1 MLLLALCEQRRCLD
15 GPVTIACPKSNS
27 LWSHAGGRVGWPNMA
42 NVLYERVGAA
52 SLLTIDRPEHRNA
65 IDGQTAEELLA
76 GYRSFESDENA
87 RVLVVTGSGEKAFS
101 AGADLKALES
111 LGSRVDSVEGVL
123 GFTRLVSPKPTIAAI
138 SGWCVAAGLV
148 LALWCDLRI
157 ATEDARFG
165 FPDRKWGV
173 PILDG
178 GTKRLVATVGVSR
191 ALELVMTGREIDAP
205 EAHRL
210 GLANEVV
217 ANGRHVEHSLELAEL
232 LAGFPQE
239 TLRADRQAI
248 RESLDR
254 ALLDSFARDAEVDR
268 AAADV
273 ATQGA
278 SEFSSRGRSTSSS

>member
-1 MLLLALCEQRRCLD
+1 
-15 GPVTIACPKSNS
+15 
-27 LWSHAGGRVGWPNMA
+27 MA

-52 SLLTIDRPEHRNA
+52 SLLTIERPERRNA
-65 IDGQTAEELLA
+65 IDGKTAEELLA
-76 GYRSFESDENA
+76 GYRSFECDENA
-87 RVLVVTGSGEKAFS
+87 RVLVVTGSGNKAFS
-101 AGADLKALES
+101 AGADLKAIET
-111 LGSRVDSVEGVL
+111 LGPRVNSSEGVL
-123 GFTRLVSPKPTIAAI
+123 GFTRLVSLKPTIAAI

-178 GTKRLVATVGVSR
+178 GNQRLAATIGVSR

-210 GLANEVV
+210 GLVNEVV
-217 ANGRHVEHSLELAEL
+217 ANGRHVERSLELAEL

-254 ALLDSFARDAEVDR
+254 ALLESFAGDAEVLR
-268 AAADV
+268 ATANAAAR
-273 ATQGA
+273 GA
-278 SEFSSRGRSTSSS
+278 GEFSALGRSDSSS

>member
-1 MLLLALCEQRRCLD
+1 
-15 GPVTIACPKSNS
+15 
-27 LWSHAGGRVGWPNMA
+27 MA

-52 SLLTIDRPEHRNA
+52 SLLTIDRPERRNA

-87 RVLVVTGSGEKAFS
+87 HVLVVTGSGEKAFS
-101 AGADLKALES
+101 AGADLKAIETLAP
-111 LGSRVDSVEGVL
+111 RVNSVEGVL

-138 SGWCVAAGLV
+138 SGWCLAAGLV

-178 GTKRLVATVGVSR
+178 GTQRLAATIGVST
-191 ALELVMTGREIDAP
+191 ALELAMTGREIDAA

-210 GLANEVV
+210 GLVNEIV
-217 ANGRHVEHSLELAEL
+217 ANGRHVERSLELAEL
-232 LAGFPQE
+232 LASFPQE

-248 RESLDR
+248 RDSLDR
-254 ALLDSFARDAEVDR
+254 ALLDSFARDAEVAR
-268 AAADV
+268 ATADV
-273 ATQGA
+273 ATRGA
-278 SEFSSRGRSTSSS
+278 AEFNARGRSSS

>member
-1 MLLLALCEQRRCLD
+1 
-15 GPVTIACPKSNS
+15 
-27 LWSHAGGRVGWPNMA
+27 MA

-52 SLLTIDRPEHRNA
+52 SVLTIDRPERRNA

-87 RVLVVTGSGEKAFS
+87 YVLVVTGSGEKAFS
-101 AGADLKALES
+101 AGADLKAIETLAP
-111 LGSRVDSVEGVL
+111 RVNSIEGVL

-138 SGWCVAAGLV
+138 SGWCLAAGVV

-178 GTKRLVATVGVSR
+178 GTKRLAATIGVSK
-191 ALELVMTGREIDAP
+191 ALELAMTGREIDAP
-205 EAHRL
+205 EAHQL
-210 GLANEVV
+210 GLINEVV
-217 ANGRHVEHSLELAEL
+217 PNSRHVERSLELAEL

-248 RESLDR
+248 REPLDR
-254 ALLDSFARDAEVDR
+254 ALLDSFAEDTEVAR
-268 AAADV
+268 ATADV
-273 ATQGA
+273 ATRGA
-278 SEFSSRGRSTSSS
+278 AEFSTRGQNAR

>member
-1 MLLLALCEQRRCLD
+1 
-15 GPVTIACPKSNS
+15 
-27 LWSHAGGRVGWPNMA
+27 MA
-42 NVLYERVGAA
+42 NVSYERVGAA
-52 SLLTIDRPEHRNA
+52 SLLTIDRPERRNA

-76 GYRSFESDENA
+76 GYRSFESDEDA
-87 RVLVVTGSGEKAFS
+87 HVLVITGSGEKAFS
-101 AGADLKALES
+101 AGADLKASETLAP
-111 LGSRVDSVEGVL
+111 RVNSSEGVL
-123 GFTRLVSPKPTIAAI
+123 GFTRLISPKPTIAAI

-148 LALWCDLRI
+148 LALWSDLRI

-178 GTKRLVATVGVSR
+178 GTQRLAATVGVSR

-205 EAHRL
+205 EAHRV
-210 GLANEVV
+210 GLVNEVV
-217 ANGRHVEHSLELAEL
+217 ANGRHVERSLELAEL

-254 ALLDSFARDAEVDR
+254 ALLDSFARDAGVVH
-268 AAADV
+268 ATADV
-273 ATQGA
+273 ASRGA
-278 SEFSSRGRSTSSS
+278 REFSARDRSANAS

>member
-1 MLLLALCEQRRCLD
+1 
-15 GPVTIACPKSNS
+15 
-27 LWSHAGGRVGWPNMA
+27 MA

-52 SLLTIDRPEHRNA
+52 SLLTIDRPERRNA

-87 RVLVVTGSGEKAFS
+87 YVLVVTGSGEKAFS
-101 AGADLKALES
+101 AGADLKAIDT
-111 LGSRVDSVEGVL
+111 LGPRVDSAEGVL

-138 SGWCVAAGLV
+138 SGWCVGAGLV

-165 FPDRKWGV
+165 FLDRKWGV

-178 GTKRLVATVGVSR
+178 GTKRLVATVGVSK
-191 ALELVMTGREIDAP
+191 ALELAMTGREIDAL

-210 GLANEVV
+210 GLVNEVV
-217 ANGRHVEHSLELAEL
+217 ANGRHVERSLELAEL

-254 ALLDSFARDAEVDR
+254 ALLDSFAGEAEVAR
-268 AAADV
+268 ATADV
-273 ATQGA
+273 ATRGA
-278 SEFSSRGRSTSSS
+278 GEFSARGRSASSS

>member
-1 MLLLALCEQRRCLD
+1 
-15 GPVTIACPKSNS
+15 
-27 LWSHAGGRVGWPNMA
+27 MA
-42 NVLYERVGAA
+42 NVLYERLGAA
-52 SLLTIDRPEHRNA
+52 SLLTIDRPERRNA

-87 RVLVVTGSGEKAFS
+87 HVLVVTGSGEKAFS
-101 AGADLKALES
+101 AGADLKAIET
-111 LGSRVDSVEGVL
+111 LGPRVDSVEGVL

-138 SGWCVAAGLV
+138 SGWCVGAGLV

-178 GTKRLVATVGVSR
+178 GTKRLVATVGVSN
-191 ALELVMTGREIDAP
+191 ALELAMTGREIDAP

-210 GLANEVV
+210 GLVNEVV
-217 ANGRHVEHSLELAEL
+217 ARGRHVERSLELAEL

-254 ALLDSFARDAEVDR
+254 ALLDSFAGEAEVAR
-268 AAADV
+268 ATADV

-278 SEFSSRGRSTSSS
+278 GEFRSRGRSASSS

>member
-1 MLLLALCEQRRCLD
+1 
-15 GPVTIACPKSNS
+15 
-27 LWSHAGGRVGWPNMA
+27 MA

-52 SLLTIDRPEHRNA
+52 SLLTIDRPERRNA

-101 AGADLKALES
+101 AGADLKAIETLAP
-111 LGSRVDSVEGVL
+111 RVNSDEGVL

-178 GTKRLVATVGVSR
+178 GTRRLAATIGVSN
-191 ALELVMTGREIDAP
+191 ALELAMTGREIDAS

-210 GLANEVV
+210 GLVNEVV
-217 ANGRHVEHSLELAEL
+217 ASGRHVERSLEMAEL

-239 TLRADRQAI
+239 TLRADRQSI

-254 ALLDSFARDAEVDR
+254 ALLESFARDAEVAR
-268 AAADV
+268 ATADV
-273 ATQGA
+273 ATRGA
-278 SEFSSRGRSTSSS
+278 AEFSARDQSAR

>member
-1 MLLLALCEQRRCLD
+1 MKAIETLAPR
-15 GPVTIACPKSNS
+15 VNSN
-27 LWSHAGGRVGWPNMA
+27 
-42 NVLYERVGAA
+42 
-52 SLLTIDRPEHRNA
+52 
-65 IDGQTAEELLA
+65 
-76 GYRSFESDENA
+76 
-87 RVLVVTGSGEKAFS
+87 
-101 AGADLKALES
+101 
-111 LGSRVDSVEGVL
+111 EGVL

-138 SGWCVAAGLV
+138 FGRCVAAGLL

-178 GTKRLVATVGVSR
+178 GTARLAATVGVSR

-205 EAHRL
+205 EAHRV
-210 GLANEVV
+210 GLVNEVV
-217 ANGRHVEHSLELAEL
+217 ANGGHVERSLELAEL

-239 TLRADRQAI
+239 TLRADRRAI

-254 ALLDSFARDAEVDR
+254 ALLDSFATDAEVAR
-268 AAADV
+268 ATADV

-278 SEFSSRGRSTSSS
+278 GELQRAQPRRHLELIAALPTRLLMSSAITRTRRQACSMASERASSHPLGPWFDQLRSDDRRDRGCSNGSHTGAAWAA